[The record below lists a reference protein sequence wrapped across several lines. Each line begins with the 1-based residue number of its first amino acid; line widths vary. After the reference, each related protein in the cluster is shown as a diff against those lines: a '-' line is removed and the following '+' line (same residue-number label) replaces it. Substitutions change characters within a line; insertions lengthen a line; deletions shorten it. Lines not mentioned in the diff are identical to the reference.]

1 MMKSEHGGDIFEREI
16 VYDFSANLNPLGMPE
31 SVKNALRKSI
41 SEWEKYPDPFCRSLV
56 KKLSE
61 CENFPPENIVCGNG
75 AADLI
80 FRIVQTAKPKKA
92 VVCAPS
98 FSEYSKALTQ
108 SGCEISVYYLS
119 EKNGFALDENILE
132 MLDESVQM
140 LILCTPNNPTGRT
153 VDGELLSRICERC
166 KANDIVFLCDEC
178 FIDFTENAAHA
189 EQFINPNV
197 VVLKA
202 FTKIFAMAGLRL
214 GYALFGDEKL
224 AESVRKSGQFWSVS
238 APAQTAGE
246 AALDEKNYLE
256 KTLEL
261 IKNER
266 DFLTE
271 KLRNFGFKVYPSEA
285 NFILFYTEL
294 PLDEM
299 LLKEKI
305 LIRNCANF
313 AGLEQGYFR
322 TAVRSHEENSAL
334 VSAIERC
341 LNG

>member
-1 MMKSEHGGDIFEREI
+1 MIKNEHGGDIFEREI

-31 SVKNALRKSI
+31 SVKNALQKSI

-61 CENFPPENIVCGNG
+61 RENFPPENIVCGNG

-80 FRIVQTAKPKKA
+80 FRIVQTVKPKKA

-108 SGCEISVYYLS
+108 NGSEISAYFLS
-119 EKNGFALDENILE
+119 EKSGFALDEKILE

-140 LILCTPNNPTGRT
+140 LILSTPNNPTGRT
-153 VDGELLSRICERC
+153 VDGELLRRICERC

-202 FTKIFAMAGLRL
+202 FTKIYAMAGLRL
-214 GYALFGDEKL
+214 GYALFGDDVL
-224 AESVRKSGQFWSVS
+224 AEKVRKNGQFWSVS

-246 AALDEKNYLE
+246 AALDEKYYLE

-271 KLRNFGFKVYPSEA
+271 NLRNFGFKVYPSEA
-285 NFILFYTEL
+285 NFIFFYTKL

-299 LLKEKI
+299 LLSEKI

-313 AGLEQGYFR
+313 DGLEQGYFR
-322 TAVRSHEENSAL
+322 IAVRSHEENSAL
-334 VSAIERC
+334 VGAIERC

>member
-1 MMKSEHGGDIFEREI
+1 MIKSEHGGDVFEREI

-61 CENFPPENIVCGNG
+61 REDFPPENIVCGNG

-80 FRIVQTAKPKKA
+80 FRIVQTVKPKKA

-108 SGCEISVYYLS
+108 NGSEISAYFLS
-119 EKNGFALDENILE
+119 EKSGFALDEKILE

-153 VDGELLSRICERC
+153 IDGELLRQICEKC
-166 KANDIVFLCDEC
+166 EANDIVFLCDEC

-189 EQFINPNV
+189 EQFMNPNV

-202 FTKIFAMAGLRL
+202 FTKIYAMAGLRL

-238 APAQTAGE
+238 APAQTAGA

-261 IKNER
+261 VKKER
-266 DFLTE
+266 EFLTE

-299 LLKEKI
+299 LLSEKI

-313 AGLEQGYFR
+313 EGLEQGYFR
-322 TAVRSHEENSAL
+322 IAVRSHEENSAL

>member
-1 MMKSEHGGDIFEREI
+1 MMKNEHGGDIFEREI
-16 VYDFSANLNPLGMPE
+16 LYDFSANLNPLGMPE
-31 SVKNALRKSI
+31 SVKNALQKSI

-61 CENFPPENIVCGNG
+61 RENFPPENIVCGNG

-80 FRIVQTAKPKKA
+80 FRIVQTVKPQKA

-98 FSEYSKALTQ
+98 FSEYSKALIQ
-108 SGCEISVYYLS
+108 NECEILHYFLS
-119 EKNGFALDENILE
+119 EKSGFALDEKILE

-153 VDGELLSRICERC
+153 IDSELLRRICEKC
-166 KANDIVFLCDEC
+166 EANDIVFLCDEC

-189 EQFINPNV
+189 EQFMNPNV

-202 FTKIFAMAGLRL
+202 FTKIYAMAGLRL
-214 GYALFGDEKL
+214 GYALFGDAEL
-224 AESVRKSGQFWSVS
+224 AEKVRRNGQFWSVS

-256 KTLEL
+256 KTLERA
-261 IKNER
+261 KKER
-266 DFLTE
+266 EFLTE
-271 KLRNFGFKVYPSEA
+271 NLRNFGFKVYPSEA
-285 NFILFYTEL
+285 NFILFYTKIS
-294 PLDEM
+294 LDEM
-299 LLKEKI
+299 LLSEKI

-313 AGLEQGYFR
+313 DGLEQGYFR
-322 TAVRSHEENSAL
+322 IALRPHEENSAL

>member
-1 MMKSEHGGDIFEREI
+1 MMKNEHGGNIFEREI

-31 SVKNALRKSI
+31 SVKNALQKSI

-61 CENFPPENIVCGNG
+61 RENFPPENIVCGNG
-75 AADLI
+75 AADVI
-80 FRIVQTAKPKKA
+80 FRIVQTVKPQKA
-92 VVCAPS
+92 VVCEPS

-108 SGCEISVYYLS
+108 SGSEISAYFLS
-119 EKNGFALDENILE
+119 EKSGFALDEKILE

-153 VDGELLSRICERC
+153 IDSELLRRICEKC
-166 KANDIVFLCDEC
+166 EANDIVFLCDEC

-189 EQFINPNV
+189 EQFINPNI

-202 FTKIFAMAGLRL
+202 FTKIYAMAGLRL
-214 GYALFGDEKL
+214 GYALFGDAEL
-224 AESVRKSGQFWSVS
+224 AEKVRRNGQFWSVS

-261 IKNER
+261 AKKER
-266 DFLTE
+266 EFLTE
-271 KLRNFGFKVYPSEA
+271 NLRNFGFKVYPSEA
-285 NFILFYTEL
+285 NFILFYTKIS
-294 PLDEM
+294 LDEM
-299 LLKEKI
+299 LLSEKI

-313 AGLEQGYFR
+313 DGLEQGYFR
-322 TAVRSHEENSAL
+322 IAVRPHEENSAL

>member
-1 MMKSEHGGDIFEREI
+1 MIKSEHGGDVFEREI

-61 CENFPPENIVCGNG
+61 REIFPPENIVCGNG

-80 FRIVQTAKPKKA
+80 FRIVQVVKPKKS

-108 SGCEISVYYLS
+108 NGSEISAYFLS
-119 EKNGFALDENILE
+119 EKNGFALDEKILE

-140 LILCTPNNPTGRT
+140 LILCTPNNPTGQT
-153 VDGELLSRICERC
+153 IDGELLLRICERC

-189 EQFINPNV
+189 EQFINLNV

-202 FTKIFAMAGLRL
+202 FTKIYAMAGLRL
-214 GYALFGDEKL
+214 GYALFGDDVL
-224 AESVRKSGQFWSVS
+224 AEKVRKNGQFWSVS

-261 IKNER
+261 VKKER
-266 DFLTE
+266 EFLTE
-271 KLRNFGFKVYPSEA
+271 NLRNFGFKVYPSEA
-285 NFILFYTEL
+285 NFILFYTKL

-299 LLKEKI
+299 LLSEKI

-313 AGLEQGYFR
+313 DGLEQGYFR
-322 TAVRSHEENSAL
+322 AAVRSHEENSAL

>member
-1 MMKSEHGGDIFEREI
+1 MMKNEHGGDIFEREI
-16 VYDFSANLNPLGMPE
+16 LYDFSANLNPLGMPE
-31 SVKNALRKSI
+31 SVKNALQKSI

-61 CENFPPENIVCGNG
+61 RENFPPENIVCGNG

-80 FRIVQTAKPKKA
+80 FRIVQTVKPQKA

-98 FSEYSKALTQ
+98 FSEYSKALIQ
-108 SGCEISVYYLS
+108 NECEILHYFLS
-119 EKNGFALDENILE
+119 EKSGFALDEKILE

-153 VDGELLSRICERC
+153 IDGELLCRICEKC
-166 KANDIVFLCDEC
+166 EANDIVFLCDEC

-202 FTKIFAMAGLRL
+202 FTKIYAMAGLRL
-214 GYALFGDEKL
+214 GYALFGDVNL
-224 AESVRKSGQFWSVS
+224 AEKVRRNGQFWSVS

-261 IKNER
+261 EKTER
-266 DFLTE
+266 GFLTG
-271 KLRNFGFKVYPSEA
+271 KLQNFGFKVYPSEA
-285 NFILFYTEL
+285 NFILFYTKIA
-294 PLDEM
+294 LDKM
-299 LLKEKI
+299 LLSEKI

-313 AGLEQGYFR
+313 DGLEQGYFR
-322 TAVRSHEENSAL
+322 IAVRSHEENSAL